1 MTNLFV
7 RPLAVTDGNQLASL
21 VEGDLSA
28 LEPGLS
34 LLERRFPAGEVLVD
48 FLALDARGRL
58 VLCVLGS
65 GSTAA
70 LLVQAIEAFGW
81 CCENG
86 ALLER
91 LFPGVTLDVTTA
103 PPRLFLLAPRFA
115 DSVRRTARSLGP
127 LSPVL
132 VECRGVEVNGAR
144 AICFEAVE
152 GMPLPEVSGSPAGTP
167 TDGRPA
173 PGESAEDLARQR
185 AHELVRHLERLSFRE
200 AFR

>member
-1 MTNLFV
+1 LTNLFV
-7 RPLAVTDGNQLASL
+7 RPLAVTDDNQLASL
-21 VEGDLSA
+21 VEGHLPA

-34 LLERRFPAGEVLVD
+34 LLARRFPAGEVLVE

-58 VLCVLGS
+58 VLCLLGS

-70 LLVQAIEAFGW
+70 LLVQAIEAYGW

-86 ALLER
+86 GLLER
-91 LFPGVTLDVTTA
+91 LFPGVRLDVTTA
-103 PPRLFLLAPRFA
+103 PRLFLLAPRFG

-132 VECRGVEVNGAR
+132 VECRGLEVNGAR

-167 TDGRPA
+167 TDGRSA
-173 PGESAEDLARQR
+173 PGESAEDPAQR
-185 AHELVRHLERLSFRE
+185 RVRELVRHLERLSFRE

>member
-1 MTNLFV
+1 MTNLCV
-7 RPLAVTDGNQLASL
+7 RPLAVTDGSQLASL
-21 VEGDLSA
+21 VEGHLSA
-28 LEPGLS
+28 LEPGLT
-34 LLERRFPAGEVLVD
+34 LLERGFPAGEVLVD

-70 LLVQAIEAFGW
+70 VLVQAIEAYGW
-81 CCENG
+81 CCDNR

-91 LFPGVTLDVTTA
+91 LFPGVTLDVTA

-144 AICFEAVE
+144 AVCFEAVE
-152 GMPLPEVSGSPAGTP
+152 GMLLPEVSVSPVAMPTGGTS
-167 TDGRPA
+167 A
-173 PGESAEDLARQR
+173 PEESAEDAARQSAR
-185 AHELVRHLERLSFRE
+185 ELVRHLERLSFRE
-200 AFR
+200 VFR

>member
-1 MTNLFV
+1 MTSLFV
-7 RPLAVTDGNQLASL
+7 RPLAVTDGDQLASL
-21 VEGDLSA
+21 MEGHFSA
-28 LEPGLS
+28 LEPGLT

-70 LLVQAIEAFGW
+70 LLVQAIEAYGW

-91 LFPGVTLDVTTA
+91 LFPGVGLDVTTA
-103 PPRLFLLAPRFA
+103 PRLFVLAPRFT

-127 LSPVL
+127 MSPVL
-132 VECRGVEVNGAR
+132 VECRGLEVNGAR

-152 GMPLPEVSGSPAGTP
+152 GVPIPELSDAREGEPSGKLPA
-167 TDGRPA
+167 PA
-173 PGESAEDLARQR
+173 PGPDEARDRVSQ
-185 AHELVRHLERLSFRE
+185 LVRHLERLSFRE

>member
-21 VEGDLSA
+21 VEGHLSA
-28 LEPGLS
+28 LEPELT
-34 LLERRFPAGEVLVD
+34 LLERRFPAGGVLVD
-48 FLALDARGRL
+48 FLARDARGRL

-70 LLVQAIEAFGW
+70 VLVQAIEAYGW
-81 CCENG
+81 CCDNG

-91 LFPGVTLDVTTA
+91 LFPGVTLDVTA
-103 PPRLFLLAPRFA
+103 PPRLVLLAPRFA

-127 LSPVL
+127 LAPVL

-144 AICFEAVE
+144 ALCFEAVE
-152 GMPLPEVSGSPAGTP
+152 GMLLPEVSVSPVGMP
-167 TDGRPA
+167 TDGRA
-173 PGESAEDLARQR
+173 ASGESAEDAARHSAR
-185 AHELVRHLERLSFRE
+185 ELVRHLERLSFRE
-200 AFR
+200 VFR

>member
-1 MTNLFV
+1 MTSVFV

-21 VEGDLSA
+21 VEGHLSA
-28 LEPGLS
+28 LEPGLT

-65 GSTAA
+65 GSTSVM
-70 LLVQAIEAFGW
+70 LVQAIDACGW

-91 LFPGVTLDVTTA
+91 LFPGAKLHSG
-103 PPRLFLLAPRFA
+103 PPRLFLLAPRFS

-132 VECRGVEVNGAR
+132 VECRGVEVNGVR
-144 AICFEAVE
+144 AVCFEAVE
-152 GMPLPEVSGSPAGTP
+152 GMPLPEVPGSPAGTP
-167 TDGRPA
+167 TDGRTA
-173 PGESAEDLARQR
+173 PGESAEDAARER
-185 AHELVRHLERLSFRE
+185 VSELVRHLEHLSFRE